1 MPLNVNQIVN
11 VQLNNT
17 PTGISKGDFGKLAL
31 LTQDPGTA
39 FPDSDNGHYVEIG
52 SYSEAE
58 SYWGTGSVVLGA
70 LKIFFAQSPRPRSV
84 VIASWSNT
92 STLDAA
98 IKAFNDV
105 YPDWYVL
112 RPLPP
117 TGELSDDDISL
128 LASTVAA
135 YDKKRCS
142 YTTTKATH
150 IENSDSNPIKTLAGK
165 GYNNMWLQYDKN
177 NQHYADISA
186 MARALSVNFSGNR
199 TTITMKFKQEPG
211 ITPNNTLTLTEANKC
226 KALGINWYTYYST
239 FAMLAEGTVL
249 GTSKPPRFW
258 DEVHGL
264 DWFCNAVQTY
274 VFNSIATSP
283 TKVPQTNKGH
293 ERLTGAAAVACQ
305 QAVDNGLVA
314 PGIWYGDEFGT
325 LSYGDRLETGFYIY
339 IPDVDDQPLD
349 EREARQAV
357 VMQIAIKLAG
367 AIHSSD
373 ILINFTR

>member
-39 FPDSDNGHYVEIG
+39 FPDGDNGHYVEI
-52 SYSEAE
+52 SQISEANA
-58 SYWGTGSVVLGA
+58 YWGTGSVVIEA
-70 LKIFFAQSPRPRSV
+70 LKVFFAQSPRPKSV
-84 VIASWSNT
+84 VIGSWDPDG
-92 STLDAA
+92 TLEEALNS
-98 IKAFNDV
+98 FNDA
-105 YPDWYVL
+105 YPNWYVV

-117 TGELSDDDISL
+117 TAQLTADELTA
-128 LASTVAA
+128 LAGAVAA
-135 YDKKRCS
+135 YDKKRMS
-142 YTTTKATH
+142 YTTLNAAD
-150 IENSDSNPIKTLAGK
+150 IENSDTNKIKILAGK
-165 GYNNMWLQYDKN
+165 GYDNMWLQYDKN
-177 NQHYADISA
+177 NQKYADISA

-249 GTSKPPRFW
+249 GTSNPPRFW

-274 VFNSIATSP
+274 VFNALATSP

-339 IPDVDDQPLD
+339 IPDVDDQPLE
-349 EREARQAV
+349 EREKREAV

>member
-39 FPDSDNGHYVEIG
+39 FPDGDNGHYVEI
-52 SYSEAE
+52 SQISEANA
-58 SYWGTGSVVLGA
+58 YWGTGSVVIEA
-70 LKIFFAQSPRPRSV
+70 LKVFFAQSPRPKSV
-84 VIASWSNT
+84 VIGSWDPDG
-92 STLDAA
+92 TLEDALNS
-98 IKAFNDV
+98 FNDA
-105 YPDWYVL
+105 YPNWYVV

-117 TGELSDDDISL
+117 TAQLTADELTA
-128 LASTVAA
+128 LAGAVAA
-135 YDKKRCS
+135 YDKKRMS
-142 YTTTKATH
+142 YTTLNAAD
-150 IENSDSNPIKTLAGK
+150 IENSDTNKIKILAGK
-165 GYNNMWLQYDKN
+165 GYDNMWLQYDKN
-177 NQHYADISA
+177 NQKYADISA

-249 GTSKPPRFW
+249 GTSNPPRFW

-274 VFNSIATSP
+274 VFNALATSP

-339 IPDVDDQPLD
+339 IPDVDDQPLE
-349 EREARQAV
+349 EREKREAV

>member
-39 FPDSDNGHYVEIG
+39 FPDGDNGHYVEI
-52 SYSEAE
+52 SQISEANA
-58 SYWGTGSVVLGA
+58 YWGSGSVVIEA
-70 LKIFFAQSPRPRSV
+70 LKVFFAQSPRPKSV
-84 VIASWSNT
+84 VIGSWDPDG
-92 STLDAA
+92 TLEDALNS
-98 IKAFNDV
+98 FNDA
-105 YPDWYVL
+105 YPNWYVV

-117 TGELSDDDISL
+117 TAQLTADELTA
-128 LASTVAA
+128 LAGAVAA
-135 YDKKRCS
+135 YDKKRMS
-142 YTTTKATH
+142 YTTLNAAD
-150 IENSDSNPIKTLAGK
+150 IENSDTNKIKILAGK
-165 GYNNMWLQYDKN
+165 GYDNMWLQYDKN
-177 NQHYADISA
+177 NQKYADISA

-249 GTSKPPRFW
+249 GTSNPPRFW

-274 VFNSIATSP
+274 VFNALATSP

-339 IPDVDDQPLD
+339 IPDVDDQPLE
-349 EREARQAV
+349 EREKREAV

>member
-39 FPDSDNGHYVEIG
+39 FPNGDNGHYVEI
-52 SYSEAE
+52 SQISEANA
-58 SYWGTGSVVLGA
+58 YWGTGSVVIEA
-70 LKIFFAQSPRPRSV
+70 LKVFFAQSPRPKSV
-84 VIASWSNT
+84 VIGSWDPDG
-92 STLDAA
+92 TLEDALNS
-98 IKAFNDV
+98 FNDA
-105 YPDWYVL
+105 YPNWYVV

-117 TGELSDDDISL
+117 TAQLTADELTA
-128 LASTVAA
+128 LAGAVAA
-135 YDKKRCS
+135 YDKKRMS
-142 YTTTKATH
+142 YTTLNAAD
-150 IENSDSNPIKTLAGK
+150 IENSDTNKIKILAGK
-165 GYNNMWLQYDKN
+165 GYDNMWLQYDKN
-177 NQHYADISA
+177 NQKYADISA

-249 GTSKPPRFW
+249 GTSNPPRFW

-274 VFNSIATSP
+274 VFNALATSP

-339 IPDVDDQPLD
+339 IPDVDDQPLE
-349 EREARQAV
+349 EREKREAV